1 MQPGDDTVPMTSSLV
16 LRPATSVDAPD
27 LERLAALDS
36 ARPLTGEV
44 MLAYAG
50 GDVRAAL
57 SLETGRAVAD
67 PFYPSGEL
75 VSLLRAAAGRGPRR
89 SLRRRRGTARATR
102 PALA

>member
-1 MQPGDDTVPMTSSLV
+1 MSMTSSPLV
-16 LRPATSVDAPD
+16 LRPAAAVDSAD

-50 GDVRAAL
+50 GEVRAAL

-75 VSLLRAAAGRGPRR
+75 VTLLRAAAGRGSRR
-89 SLRRRRGTARATR
+89 LRRRSSRVAR
-102 PALA
+102 PVLA

>member
-1 MQPGDDTVPMTSSLV
+1 MSSPLV
-16 LRPATSVDAPD
+16 LRPATSVDAAA

-44 MLAYAG
+44 MLAHAG
-50 GDVRAAL
+50 GEVRAAV

-67 PFYPSGEL
+67 PFHPSAEL
-75 VSLLRAAAGRGPRR
+75 VELLRAAAGGD
-89 SLRRRRGTARATR
+89 RRRRLWRRAPRAARR